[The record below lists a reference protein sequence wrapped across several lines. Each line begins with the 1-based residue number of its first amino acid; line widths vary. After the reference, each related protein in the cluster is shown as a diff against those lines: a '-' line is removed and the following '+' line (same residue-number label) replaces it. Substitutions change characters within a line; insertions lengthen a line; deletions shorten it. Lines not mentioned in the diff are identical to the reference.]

1 MPGKTKIFIIGAG
14 DKGTAA
20 AIRIFKSGF
29 RPILAERNNPTDLHF
44 FRNLS
49 DVVYLGEKTIE
60 DVRCRLYNPI
70 DDDQSF
76 ADQLNTGRQD
86 RIIPMIKIESYS
98 DLAFYK
104 PDILVDCRGTIE
116 KDDAQDW
123 SGYSCVIRIGSTF
136 KVGRDGHFVIGSA
149 DDELGRVYRL
159 PTDLK
164 ADLPE
169 NKYLSN
175 APLEGVFVSHKTIG
189 DRVSEREKIC
199 TLNEIS
205 ILAPR
210 NGIITGLLHS
220 GHFIRRRQ
228 PIFEIKPESVKA
240 KVSKQIPVSS
250 VAIAGGIL
258 EAILTFIFENR
269 SN

>member
-1 MPGKTKIFIIGAG
+1 MPGKAKIFIIGAG
-14 DKGTAA
+14 DIGTAA
-20 AIRIFKSGF
+20 AIRLFKSGF
-29 RPILAERNNPTDLHF
+29 RPILVERNNPTDLYF

-49 DVVYLGEKTIE
+49 DVVYLGEKIIE
-60 DVRCRLYNPI
+60 DVRCRLYNPM
-70 DDDQSF
+70 DDDRSF
-76 ADQLNTGRQD
+76 ADQLNAGRQD
-86 RIIPMIKIESYS
+86 RIIPMIKKESYS

-116 KDDAQDW
+116 EDDEQDW
-123 SGYSCVIRIGSTF
+123 SEYSCVIRIGSTF
-136 KVGRDGHFVIGSA
+136 KVGRDGHFVIGA
-149 DDELGRVYRL
+149 AGNELGRVYRL
-159 PTDLK
+159 PTDLM

-175 APLEGVFVSHKTIG
+175 APLEGVFISHKTVG
-189 DRVSEREKIC
+189 DRVSEREKIG
-199 TLNEIS
+199 TLNEIN

-228 PIFEIKPESVKA
+228 PIFEIKPESVKT
-240 KVSKQIPVSS
+240 VDSKQIPVRS

-258 EAILTFIFENR
+258 EAILTFLSENR
-269 SN
+269 SK